1 MKLEM
6 YQLKYS
12 IQLIK
17 NSPKSFDFLW
27 KRDFQGDGP
36 LRARQ
41 FAPWRFHK
49 IIAFSSCKGPL
60 GSHNPAT
67 FSMRK
72 ISAKELPPGQA
83 WNMLPTWEGL
93 LEGHLGEC
101 WFCSGVNQGTVFF
114 VGHLKLTWA
123 SQARSPN
130 EPGSLETVAGGL
142 VILGNFFDL
151 RPSSYF
157 SIWQHPL
164 LYWPIKVV
172 TESVGGPVDLIFITA
187 SLLQSQLLNRP

>member
-36 LRARQ
+36 LTARQ
-41 FAPWRFHK
+41 FVLGRFHK
-49 IIAFSSCKGPL
+49 IIAFSSCKGPS

-67 FSMRK
+67 FSMQE

-83 WNMLPTWEGL
+83 WNTLPTWEGL

-101 WFCSGVNQGTVFF
+101 WFCSRVNQGTVFI
-114 VGHLKLTWA
+114 VGHVKLMWA

-130 EPGSLETVAGGL
+130 KPGSLEKVAGGL
-142 VILGNFFDL
+142 VIFGNCFDL

-157 SIWQHPL
+157 SIWQQPL
-164 LYWPIKVV
+164 LYWPIKVI
-172 TESVGGPVDLIFITA
+172 TESVGGPIYLIFITA
-187 SLLQSQLLNRP
+187 SLLQSQLLNMP